1 MAALEAARTAIE
13 NAAQLRLRVEVGRL
27 NEVADK
33 VQKSLVY
40 QSSAQLGEFAD
51 KVAEIDAKWAGL
63 RARVKQYDA
72 ILDVLPA
79 VKTRYGPHMDKLR
92 NRFETLNAKLE
103 ESLAIIKE
111 PSKMILSELDEQ
123 MKSRL
128 HEASTIQKTVLELI
142 RITPESKRRVLPGIG

>member
-1 MAALEAARTAIE
+1 MAALDAARNAIE

-33 VQKSLVY
+33 VQRSLVY

-51 KVAEIDAKWAGL
+51 KVAEIDCKWPGL
-63 RARVKQYDA
+63 RERVKQYEA

-92 NRFETLNAKLE
+92 ARFETLNAKLE

-128 HEASTIQKTVLELI
+128 HESSTIQKTVLELI
-142 RITPESKRRVLPGIG
+142 RMTPESKRRVLPGTG